1 MRHKDKETALEALEA
16 WKRLRAKVAVEGSE
30 NYDKP
35 VLVQFLDRNTFEV
48 MDRDI
53 VEDEF
58 YVLRK
63 HRILRDLDPQGK
75 DLDDAIRNARG
86 GSRPAQPGRQQGRPQ
101 GRPQGKPS
109 RRRPQGPQGKPDQP
123 GNRRD
128 REKDDT
134 RKGGNR
140 RRRRRTGRRGPRRG
154 NGGPGAGAGA
164 GSPPAA

>member
-16 WKRLRAKVAVEGSE
+16 WKRLRAKVAVEGGE

-75 DLDDAIRNARG
+75 DLEDAIRNARG

-101 GRPQGKPS
+101 GKPS
-109 RRRPQGPQGKPDQP
+109 RRRPQGPQAKSDQP
-123 GNRRD
+123 GNRR
-128 REKDDT
+128 EKDET

-154 NGGPGAGAGA
+154 NGGPSA
-164 GSPPAA
+164 GSPPPA